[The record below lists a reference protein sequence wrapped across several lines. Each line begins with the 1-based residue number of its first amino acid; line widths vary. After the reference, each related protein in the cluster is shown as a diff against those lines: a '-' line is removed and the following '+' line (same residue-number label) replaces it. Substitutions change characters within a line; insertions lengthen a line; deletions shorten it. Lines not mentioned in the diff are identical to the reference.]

1 MVADGDAVAVQRV
14 PPPTPQRGLAGR
26 HRRAAQAHR
35 AQARHGAQR
44 RQPVGGREPQAAEA
58 LAQRQAALEVA
69 VDVERAGDPGA
80 PEPELVGLAQRV
92 GQRDRVAHD
101 QRELVV
107 GSRGRRDLGTVPE
120 PQAEVAGA
128 GGAAVDAFHH
138 GPDGFGDAGHAWTV
152 SRRKGRHMSTKADYT
167 EDE

>member
-1 MVADGDAVAVQRV
+1 M
-14 PPPTPQRGLAGR
+14 PPPAPSGASLGR

-35 AQARHGAQR
+35 AQARRGAQR
-44 RQPVGGREPQAAEA
+44 RAAGRAAES
-58 LAQRQAALEVA
+58 RRPRKRSRSGEAALEVA